1 MKRLWHLGILV
12 VLLAAC
18 NPLPCDPCAEID
30 ALNTRVSALE
40 GVTGTPTLTP
50 SSTASPTSTT
60 TPMPTVTQT
69 FTPTGTNTVTPTGT
83 QTATPV
89 LPTMTATEPGT
100 ATQTPVWTYEL
111 SVSASPLSPPQG
123 SLVTIIVQWV
133 GPQAEVGLAAYPEQ
147 TCCASPADKFFVDGS
162 STIVFAVWVFSN
174 ATGAKTLTVYAKVN
188 GEIVRISSVTVTVLG
203 TTPTATRLPT
213 SAGTPTPTLTP
224 VVLYRLERRTW
235 HFVEN
240 PGRYELLVL
249 ANATLPVGS
258 PAGEI
263 CSYSPQFQLLDCE
276 AAWGGWNDLSALE
289 TGRGDVWLWVDTIGA
304 ELWVSRARF
313 ATRSMGAFV
322 TAVIQ

>member
-1 MKRLWHLGILV
+1 MKRWAAGLCLALIC
-12 VLLAAC
+12 AAC
-18 NPLPCDPCAEID
+18 NPVLPCDPCTELAD
-30 ALNTRVSALE
+30 VRATLAVL
-40 GVTGTPTLTP
+40 VPTLTGVP
-50 SSTASPTSTT
+50 PTSTASSTSTAT
-60 TPMPTVTQT
+60 VARTPTVAAATHT
-69 FTPTGTNTVTPTGT
+69 FTPTRTN
-83 QTATPV
+83 TATPV
-89 LPTMTATEPGT
+89 LPTMTPTEPGT
-100 ATQTPVWTYEL
+100 ATQTAVWEYAL
-111 SVSASPLSPPQG
+111 SVSASPLSPSPG
-123 SLVTIIVQWV
+123 SLVTVVVQWI
-133 GPQAEVGLAAYPEQ
+133 GPQAEIGLAAYPEQ
-147 TCCASPADKFFVDGS
+147 MCCASPADKFLVDGPT
-162 STIVFAVWVFSN
+162 TIVFTVWMFSN
-174 ATGAKTLTVYAKVN
+174 ATGAKTLAVYAKVG
-188 GEIVRISSVTVTVLG
+188 GEIVQISSVTVTVLG
-203 TTPTATRLPT
+203 TTPTVTRTAT

-240 PGRYELLVL
+240 PGRHELLVL

-313 ATRSMGAFV
+313 ATRSMGAFA